1 MKVLIILLCVGGGFF
16 LLCCGGFVYIGS
28 QMKFEI
34 NEDAA
39 SAEKLAS
46 EIADIEIPETFKPTS
61 SGDIDAIFMK
71 MKMVAYER
79 DEGNGLL
86 MLMHMEISVGGAA
99 QQRAEMRQ
107 QMNQQDM
114 GQRNLI
120 IKNSETREF
129 EIRDE
134 TVEFVF
140 SEAVDPETDTAYR
153 EVTGTFSSDAGI
165 VLFLLQV
172 ESDAYDDDEV
182 TKIIE
187 SIE

>member
-1 MKVLIILLCVGGGFF
+1 MPVVLTGLAIHRA
-16 LLCCGGFVYIGS
+16 
-28 QMKFEI
+28 
-34 NEDAA
+34 DAA
-39 SAEKLAS
+39 QALLDEQPGSWWRCTTSKIITKPCSEHCCSHGLQEECCCRQAKLAS

-120 IKNSETREF
+120 IKNSETR
-129 EIRDE
+129 
-134 TVEFVF
+134 
-140 SEAVDPETDTAYR
+140 
-153 EVTGTFSSDAGI
+153 
-165 VLFLLQV
+165 
-172 ESDAYDDDEV
+172 
-182 TKIIE
+182 
-187 SIE
+187 